1 MAGILAQGAFRA
13 RQEWVSMSTPRRGVM
28 EFSVVDLCELL
39 TPYAKLK
46 VPPFADWEGSFYAKS
61 RRGQGPDRAGLKTY
75 HTLLKSILLVCPS
88 GFPSHVRLRETWLY
102 LNKRHGIMHPEL
114 VALCK
119 DPIAWADELADRF
132 KLMLKHVVDLSDSR
146 STFVTPP
153 VKELMSMVVDTR
165 AGGQASASD
174 VLVAPP
180 PAPHPAMAAIRD
192 QEAPF
197 ALSQQSGAS
206 SSVVLCSMTCNC
218 PDC

>member
-1 MAGILAQGAFRA
+1 
-13 RQEWVSMSTPRRGVM
+13 
-28 EFSVVDLCELL
+28 
-39 TPYAKLK
+39 
-46 VPPFADWEGSFYAKS
+46 
-61 RRGQGPDRAGLKTY
+61 
-75 HTLLKSILLVCPS
+75 
-88 GFPSHVRLRETWLY
+88 
-102 LNKRHGIMHPEL
+102 MHPEL

-165 AGGQASASD
+165 AEGQASASD

-206 SSVVLCSMTCNC
+206 SSVVMCSVTATALTAKKSCHLLVARFGDQQSSKEGGVVC
-218 PDC
+218 SP